1 MKNKLLAVLATF
13 GMVASASA
21 VKINNNLSINGFID
35 GSYSSTDAGAGDTST
50 VGIDEVE
57 LNFLVNAGNVSG
69 ELHIDNNNERNYLT
83 GLTDLTT
90 IRHENNNTATDVAT
104 GSIAGSHNDLDIEQV
119 HFTYSFGNGA
129 SLTVGQFGSA
139 LGFERE
145 DPAGLYTYSRAYG
158 ELSGFNLGNIDEV
171 GSQEG
176 FRLGYAAGD
185 LTASLA
191 LYNEDGS
198 TLDDGTD
205 NDDFDYEVA
214 IAYSGIE
221 NLSVGVG
228 IQNTRPATGA
238 DTEVYTINAAYTLNK
253 ILLAGEYINSEV
265 ERNDDLAA
273 YMILADYDVN
283 DKLGVAVR
291 YSNWETAANAE
302 TDKLT
307 FAPNYAITD
316 SLGAI
321 IEFSAEET
329 SAGAETDSLAVEL
342 TYTF

>member
-1 MKNKLLAVLATF
+1 MKTKLLAVMATL

-21 VKINNNLSINGFID
+21 VKVNNNLSINGFID
-35 GSYSSTDAGAGDTST
+35 GSYSSTDVSGATPTSLNRETST
-50 VGIDEVE
+50 VGVDEVE

-69 ELHIDNNNERNYLT
+69 ELHIDNSERATQSGVVVGSNGADSNGT
-83 GLTDLTT
+83 
-90 IRHENNNTATDVAT
+90 TATA
-104 GSIAGSHNDLDIEQV
+104 NELDIEQV

-145 DPAGLYTYSRAYG
+145 DPAGLYTFSRAYG
-158 ELSGFNLGNIDEV
+158 DSGFNLGNIDQV

-185 LTASLA
+185 FTASLA

-221 NLSVGVG
+221 NLSVGAG

-238 DTEVYTINAAYTLNK
+238 DTEVYTINAAYTFNK
-253 ILLAGEYINSEV
+253 ILLAGEYINAEV
-265 ERNDDLAA
+265 EGNDDLSA
-273 YMILADYDVN
+273 YMVLADYDVN
-283 DKLGVAVR
+283 DKLGVSVR
-291 YSNWETAANAE
+291 YSSWETAANAE

-307 FAPNYAITD
+307 FAPNYSITD

-321 IEFSAEET
+321 IEFSAEE
-329 SAGAETDSLAVEL
+329 AGAVETDSFAVEL